1 MAVYLLERHA
11 RFFREPSISQ
21 FIGGV
26 QFHKNSKVQL
36 KFDIGCKR
44 SFLNDPLIRVLKHNE
59 IEYSGVHEFQI
70 SQDQPMS

>member
-11 RFFREPSISQ
+11 RFFQEPSISQ
-21 FIGGV
+21 FLGG
-26 QFHKNSKVQL
+26 FNFIKKVRVNI
-36 KFDIGCKR
+36 DIGCKR
-44 SFLNDPLIRVLKHNE
+44 SFLNDFLSQVLKHNE